1 MRSALKNPLEEKNY
15 IECEEYIALY
25 YLGINIIYLIES
37 TPKSF
42 FSERTNKIIEKVKK
56 KSVEIQELRNQLD
69 RRYNE
74 KVH

>member
-1 MRSALKNPLEEKNY
+1 MKNPLEEKNY

-25 YLGINIIYLIES
+25 NLGINLVYLIES
-37 TPKSF
+37 IPQSF
-42 FSERTNKIIEKVKK
+42 FSEETKNIIEKVKI
-56 KSVEIQELRNQLD
+56 KSIEIQELRNQLD